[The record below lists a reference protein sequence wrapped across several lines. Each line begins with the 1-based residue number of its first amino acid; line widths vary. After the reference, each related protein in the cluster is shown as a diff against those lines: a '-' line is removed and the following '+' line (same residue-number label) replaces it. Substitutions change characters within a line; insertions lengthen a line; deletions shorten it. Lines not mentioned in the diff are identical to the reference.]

1 MGALLT
7 VFSGPWAWAARLAIY
22 AALVAAIFGFGWV
35 KGDEHGT
42 EKLTEYVGAQAK
54 QSAAV
59 VVKQGAVTEKVVDHY
74 IQVAGKTKTVVQ
86 YVDREVTKYAESNPG
101 NCLDAEWRR
110 LHDAAATNT
119 IPGPAGGSDAARGAP
134 TAAQALSTTTGNYGA
149 CNRTADRLDALQ
161 AWVRGQGKVRP

>member
-7 VFSGPWAWAARLAIY
+7 VFSGPWAWAARLSIY

-42 EKLTEYVGAQAK
+42 EKLTEYVGKQAK
-54 QSAAV
+54 QAASV

-74 IQVAGKTKTVVQ
+74 HEVAGKTKTVTV

-101 NCLDAEWRR
+101 NCLDAGWRR

-119 IPGPAGGSDAARGAP
+119 IPGPVSGPDAAGGAP
-134 TAAQALSTTTGNYGA
+134 TAAEALDTTTANYGA

-161 AWVRGQGKVRP
+161 AWVRDQAKVRP